1 MRCRTRKPSVTERNH
16 LEQAHYTCTC
26 ISPYMIICC
35 NHEQGHAPQKKHMIR
50 ISFTLTKQVFTLAMD
65 HPANRS
71 VPDVYP
77 VALQAPCATGC
88 ASPFQPSHML
98 GLIGQSLEA
107 SSKMPMPQVASCPL
121 QPSLAPVFSNDMAGV
136 FGVPTFGAPLAEPCN
151 TAIEPGPAT
160 IEMHSFG
167 QANPDAQPYQAQAVS
182 GPHGVPNMP
191 CDMSG
196 AFAVPHSQ
204 LCSMPQPSHMLDLK
218 GQSLEA
224 SSNMPMPQ
232 VASCPLQPSLAPVFS
247 NDMAGGFGVPT
258 FGAPLAEPCN
268 TAIELGPATTEMHS
282 LGQANPDAQPYQA
295 QAVSGPHGVPNMPC
309 DNSGAF
315 AVPHSQLCS
324 MPQPSHMLGLKGQS
338 LEASSNMPMPQVA
351 SCPLQPSLAPVFS
364 NDMAGGF
371 GVPTFGAPLAEPCNT
386 AIELGPATTE
396 MHSLGQANP
405 DAQPYQAQA
414 VSGPHG
420 VPNMPCDMSGAV
432 AAPPSQPCDMPQPSL
447 MLGPLSQPGLI
458 GQTLGPSSN
467 MPMPQVEP
475 SPMQPSVVPLFS
487 NDMGVGFGVPTFG
500 APHADPCKCIALAKP
515 VQMYSKVLSICPQP
529 FQAPTKVM

>member
-50 ISFTLTKQVFTLAMD
+50 ISFTLAMD

-88 ASPFQPSHML
+88 ASPF
-98 GLIGQSLEA
+98 
-107 SSKMPMPQVASCPL
+107 
-121 QPSLAPVFSNDMAGV
+121 
-136 FGVPTFGAPLAEPCN
+136 
-151 TAIEPGPAT
+151 
-160 IEMHSFG
+160 
-167 QANPDAQPYQAQAVS
+167 
-182 GPHGVPNMP
+182 
-191 CDMSG
+191 
-196 AFAVPHSQ
+196 
-204 LCSMPQPSHMLDLK
+204 
-218 GQSLEA
+218 
-224 SSNMPMPQ
+224 
-232 VASCPLQPSLAPVFS
+232 
-247 NDMAGGFGVPT
+247 
-258 FGAPLAEPCN
+258 
-268 TAIELGPATTEMHS
+268 
-282 LGQANPDAQPYQA
+282 
-295 QAVSGPHGVPNMPC
+295 
-309 DNSGAF
+309 
-315 AVPHSQLCS
+315 
-324 MPQPSHMLGLKGQS
+324 QPSHMLGLKGQS